1 MDGSLLSD
9 AGVIEASRS
18 FVCIRTAT
26 YEDREEADFQKET
39 FFGGEGDLRNFGYA
53 VLAPDGKRKLKRS
66 RRGPN
71 FVYRDAK
78 DMAADLRRLAD
89 PYRKT
94 ANANKKSTALP
105 AMKSVRLGLN
115 VASCDGL
122 PFVVVV
128 GKTRRDLDG
137 LQKKLAGAVWKK
149 DLIGKFIFASTT
161 EAKDLASIKGATFS
175 AGIMVIKP
183 DAYGVKGT
191 VITEIGLRAGADKLE
206 KTLLGVAA
214 KFVRT
219 AKSHRDHVRQGRR
232 AGLEWKT
239 EVPVP
244 SRRRS
249 RR

>member
-26 YEDREEADFQKET
+26 YEDREEADFQKAT

-53 VLAPDGKRKLKRS
+53 ILAPDGKRKLKRS

-78 DMAADLRRLAD
+78 DMAADLRRLAE
-89 PYRKT
+89 PYRKS

-122 PFVVVV
+122 PSVIVV
-128 GKTRRDLDG
+128 GHDQRELDQLHKQLSDVIWDDAMTSFG
-137 LQKKLAGAVWKK
+137 LTK
-149 DLIGKFIFASTT
+149 
-161 EAKDLASIKGATFS
+161 
-175 AGIMVIKP
+175 
-183 DAYGVKGT
+183 
-191 VITEIGLRAGADKLE
+191 
-206 KTLLGVAA
+206 
-214 KFVRT
+214 
-219 AKSHRDHVRQGRR
+219 
-232 AGLEWKT
+232 
-239 EVPVP
+239 
-244 SRRRS
+244 
-249 RR
+249 

>member
-1 MDGSLLSD
+1 MDRSLLSD
-9 AGVIEASRS
+9 VGVIEASRS

-26 YEDREEADFQKET
+26 YEDREEVDFQKET

>member
-1 MDGSLLSD
+1 MSAEHHKEL
-9 AGVIEASRS
+9 GVVGNWWQAMM
-18 FVCIRTAT
+18 
-26 YEDREEADFQKET
+26 K
-39 FFGGEGDLRNFGYA
+39 N
-53 VLAPDGKRKLKRS
+53 
-66 RRGPN
+66 
-71 FVYRDAK
+71 
-78 DMAADLRRLAD
+78 
-89 PYRKT
+89 

-137 LQKKLAGAVWKK
+137 LRKKLAGAVWKK
-149 DLIGKFIFASTT
+149 ELIGKFIFASTT
-161 EAKDLASIKGATFS
+161 EGKDLAPIKGAKFS
-175 AGIMVIKP
+175 PGIIVVKP
-183 DAYGVKGT
+183 DVYGLKGT
-191 VITEIGLRAGADKLE
+191 VITKIGSRVGADKIE
-206 KTLLGVAA
+206 KTLRDVAK
-214 KFVRT
+214 KFLRT
-219 AKSHRDHVRQGRR
+219 AKSHRDHVRRGRR

>member
-1 MDGSLLSD
+1 MEPAPTFAILLFT
-9 AGVIEASRS
+9 AG
-18 FVCIRTAT
+18 
-26 YEDREEADFQKET
+26 
-39 FFGGEGDLRNFGYA
+39 A
-53 VLAPDGKRKLKRS
+53 V
-66 RRGPN
+66 
-71 FVYRDAK
+71 V
-78 DMAADLRRLAD
+78 
-89 PYRKT
+89 
-94 ANANKKSTALP
+94 
-105 AMKSVRLGLN
+105 
-115 VASCDGL
+115 